1 MAVIQPAWGAT
12 ALVQRRTD
20 PPVAVSG
27 NPRQNTLAALTIVKQ
42 PSLRHGHTCR
52 VTMRNASAF
61 EVQEASSGQIRQMAG
76 SAASARSSILA
87 HEEARAHRP

>member
-42 PSLRHGHTCR
+42 PSLRPATHVG
-52 VTMRNASAF
+52 
-61 EVQEASSGQIRQMAG
+61 
-76 SAASARSSILA
+76 
-87 HEEARAHRP
+87 